1 MTRIIPPGEVVN
13 SWSTDNRDY
22 FNKHMAGDTP
32 DGKRR
37 MDGSGMS
44 KDEFVQQAKQAYE
57 TDIKRMQQLQAK
69 RAKLMEL
76 MQYRPA
82 FGQEDAF
89 ERIDEIDRRLA
100 ALQSDIEYNRNN
112 INSSNPNS
120 PPLPPVVPTPPGQFY
135 VCTGQAM
142 LCSVAIPG
150 SKPTFVANPK
160 RTVWMGGKQ
169 MGNVTDAVFFTNYP
183 IMGLCPNSGPVPL
196 PCLSVSIPPWMPGKT
211 NVLIENAPALVS
223 TDTLQC
229 ARGGRLLFIP
239 TPSNMGANVADQALE
254 EVRDATLQA
263 LLKQLKMFKN
273 AGGNKAFGPVVGI
286 FMDLWSHFWSGQF
299 LQTPRNFDQLG
310 EKASQYWKNV
320 SKDDGVLGNL
330 EKSGDVI
337 RGFGDLLTD
346 TLSATGG
353 EVLGEPGAIVLGG
366 VGVAVKSVVLEL
378 PAAGVEAVVGA
389 GESLGSGITLKALD
403 DSYYNDTDIFGDSV
417 DYY

>member
-22 FNKHMAGDTP
+22 YNNTMAGDKP

-44 KDEFVQQAKQAYE
+44 KDEFVQQARQAYE

-69 RAKLMEL
+69 RAKLMDL
-76 MQYRPA
+76 LQYRPA
-82 FGQEDAF
+82 FGQEDAY

-135 VCTGQAM
+135 VCTGQPM
-142 LCSVAIPG
+142 LCPCALPVVQ
-150 SKPTFVANPK
+150 PTFVANPK

-169 MGNVTDAVFFTNYP
+169 MGNISDTVLLVNIFTMGICGNTAP
-183 IMGLCPNSGPVPL
+183 IPMPCVP
-196 PCLSVSIPPWMPGKT
+196 PAIPPWTPGKS
-211 NVLIENAPALVS
+211 NVLIENFPALVS

-229 ARGGRLLFIP
+229 SKGGRMLFIP
-239 TPSNMGANVADQALE
+239 TPSNMGANVTEQAVGQ
-254 EVRDATLQA
+254 VRDATLEQ
-263 LLKQLKMFKN
+263 LLKELEMFKN
-273 AGGNKAFGPVVGI
+273 LGESKAFGPAIGA
-286 FMDLWSHFWSGQF
+286 FMSLWSYFWSGQF

-310 EKASQYWKNV
+310 EKASEYWNMV
-320 SKDDGVLGNL
+320 SRDDGALGNF
-330 EKSGDVI
+330 EKAGDVI

-353 EVLGEPGAIVLGG
+353 ELLKEPGAIVLGG
-366 VGVAVKSVVLEL
+366 VGVVIKGAVFDL
-378 PAAGVEAVVGA
+378 PAAGVDLAVGT
-389 GESLGSGITLKALD
+389 GESIGSGISLVALD
-403 DSYYNDTDIFGDSV
+403 NSYYNDTDIFGDSV